1 MTVVGETA
9 DPGELRL
16 TVSTGCRPGTDPGL
30 PERDETDVEFITID
44 PPGSMDLDQAMHIE
58 RAGEGWRVRYAI
70 ADVPAFIRIGGSVDQ
85 EVQLRGQTIYCP
97 DLRVPLHPPEL
108 SEAAASLLLVG
119 EAARVAHLGS
129 LTGYPAEE
137 LLKRLPNTTGVGVES
152 SEACVALASRK
163 QAAELFTYRA
173 GEPSESQLPSQSFS
187 HVLVLHPQG
196 SHDER
201 AKLFTEAHRLLY
213 AGGQVLVSL
222 PLSRS
227 FPEILDLLDEFA
239 LKYDDAAITRAL
251 EKAAGE
257 RVTVESVSEELEA
270 AGFTDIDFEIKSEKL
285 GYDSGRAFLEDPSVR
300 YFIVPQIEAWL
311 DQTDLASAME
321 YISRAIDKYWSD
333 IRMDMQFSIAA
344 FSARR

>member
-1 MTVVGETA
+1 MNEAPTN
-9 DPGELRL
+9 
-16 TVSTGCRPGTDPGL
+16 
-30 PERDETDVEFITID
+30 I
-44 PPGSMDLDQAMHIE
+44 
-58 RAGEGWRVRYAI
+58 
-70 ADVPAFIRIGGSVDQ
+70 
-85 EVQLRGQTIYCP
+85 
-97 DLRVPLHPPEL
+97 
-108 SEAAASLLLVG
+108 EAAPVFDENEAAVVDTFVVPSYLHYYWETVEGLILVG

-129 LTGYPAEE
+129 LTGYPDEE
-137 LLKRLPNTTGVGVES
+137 LLKKLPNTTGTGIEP
-152 SEACVALASRK
+152 SEACVQLASK
-163 QAAELFTYRA
+163 KPAAELFSYQV
-173 GEPSESQLPSQSFS
+173 GEPFESGLPSQIYS
-187 HVLVLHPQG
+187 HCLVLHPQG

-201 AKLFTEAHRLLY
+201 AKLFTEAYRLLY
-213 AGGQVLVSL
+213 SGGQVLVAL

-270 AGFTDIDFEIKSEKL
+270 AGFHDIDFVIQNEKL

-300 YFIVPQIEAWL
+300 YFIAPQIEAWL

-333 IRMDMQFSIAA
+333 TRMEMQLSIAA